1 MFNFGDTSAWCSFFQ
16 CHVSFRGCKST
27 HPTWGGEAVAH
38 GFHGGFQLLNLKIC
52 RFAMA
57 KSVGMKK
64 IWRSKEKR
72 STGFFLLV
80 AVGKLIWM
88 HPKARCLDLKD
99 NSWKCGKQQVIFEV
113 RKVYPETPQGLSSK
127 CNCVHRGIA
136 YAHRFQFHPNEQMR
150 FHDTWHQR
158 QVHDQNECQSGLH
171 LACSTLRLQVRKVIF

>member
-1 MFNFGDTSAWCSFFQ
+1 MLVFGGVNQVIQRGGGGCAWILWRVPAVEPKNPQ
-16 CHVSFRGCKST
+16 VCHGQKR
-27 HPTWGGEAVAH
+27 W
-38 GFHGGFQLLNLKIC
+38 N
-52 RFAMA
+52 
-57 KSVGMKK
+57 
-64 IWRSKEKR
+64 EKDLALR
-72 STGFFLLV
+72 RKATGFFCWLQLESWFGCIQKQD
-80 AVGKLIWM
+80 AF
-88 HPKARCLDLKD
+88 DLKD

-127 CNCVHRGIA
+127 CSCVHRGIA